1 MANNDDSGNQ
11 ATGLTAG
18 NTEEGQNTEQN
29 PTGDWEKQAKYFQ
42 SEKDKLFQEN
52 QKLQDYKKI
61 GDFLES
67 RPDITQVVTNMAG
80 SNQGGQPQAN
90 QKVTMNPDEFD
101 PWEAYN
107 KPSSK
112 SYKYRMQ
119 EMSDVVQ
126 SAVSEQVKGVTQA
139 QGMQTLKTELEKRG
153 LNDEQINDFVQF
165 ASKNPAEYGIDGVLN
180 MWQSVKNDGNENDT
194 GNQDANP
201 RPLDKVRET
210 QNNPAYGGILG
221 GETPQTK
228 NDVDEMWNGI
238 MKAGSRKNVLK

>member
-1 MANNDDSGNQ
+1 MTNIDSGNQ
-11 ATGLTAG
+11 EIGETAG
-18 NTEEGQNTEQN
+18 NVEEGQTTEQSS
-29 PTGDWEKQAKYFQ
+29 DWEKQAKYFQ
-42 SEKDKLFQEN
+42 GEKDKLYQEN

-61 GDFLES
+61 GEFLES
-67 RPDITQVVTNMAG
+67 RPDITQVVTNMAQG
-80 SNQGGQPQAN
+80 NVGGQPQAPERITLE
-90 QKVTMNPDEFD
+90 KDEFD

-112 SYKYRMQ
+112 SYQYRMQ

-126 SAVSEQVKGVTQA
+126 SAVSEQVSDVKQA
-139 QGMQTLKTELEKRG
+139 QGMQTLKGELVKRG

-180 MWQSVKNDGNENDT
+180 MWQSVSGNEKTQNAT
-194 GNQDANP
+194 SQANTEP
-201 RPLDKVRET
+201 RPLDHVRET

-228 NDVDEMWNGI
+228 SDNDEMWDGI
-238 MKAGSRKNVLK
+238 VKAGGRSNVL

>member
-18 NTEEGQNTEQN
+18 NTEEGQSTEQN
-29 PTGDWEKQAKYFQ
+29 SNEDWEKQAKYFQ

-52 QKLQDYKKI
+52 QRLQDYKKI

-101 PWEAYN
+101 PREAYN
-107 KPSSK
+107 NPSSK
-112 SYKYRMQ
+112 SYQYRMQ

-153 LNDEQINDFVQF
+153 LDDEQINDFVQF

-228 NDVDEMWNGI
+228 NDVDEMWDGI
-238 MKAGSRKNVLK
+238 MKAGSRKNVL